1 MTDKKWTKPNRLT
14 EVTRHE
20 ASPVIVGAVPGPSVA
35 SLKNTFSDDFSE
47 TRDGDTV
54 WEVWITTRTGLDK
67 EVVGLSYFATEEA
80 AAEAVASMPVG
91 MIYGDHYGFP
101 KRLKEIVGT
110 GGLDPSGMLSFMF
123 GSGDHDAVHFV
134 CYEALAEA
142 GVISIKDYSIL
153 PSVLD
158 WLGEEHVAWMRNTFG
173 ENWSAVAQFEFCLN
187 HFPDSSLVSL
197 SAKLFLSQFVTND
210 DFTAGYITKEIE
222 AISGGTEDA
231 AFLATNTQKKAG
243 EAGARASRDRKLR
256 NLEILMQEIEQLSG
270 AVGLISEERIFEQA
284 LEKSA
289 EKQKDF
295 PKSRKTHAEYGTA
308 LRSDEPFKSR
318 YEAVFRKN
326 A

>member
-1 MTDKKWTKPNRLT
+1 MTHSKWTKPNRFT
-14 EVTRHE
+14 EVIRHK
-20 ASPVIVGAVPGPSVA
+20 ASPVVVGAVPGPSLV
-35 SLKNTFSDDFSE
+35 SLRNTFTDDFSE

-80 AAEAVASMPVG
+80 AEAAVASMPVG
-91 MIYGDHYGFP
+91 MTYGDHFGFP
-101 KRLKEIVGT
+101 KRIKEIVGT
-110 GGLDPSGMLSFMF
+110 GGLDPAAMLSYMF

-142 GVISIKDYSIL
+142 GVISKKDYTTL

-158 WLGEEHVAWMRNTFG
+158 WLGDDHVAWMRNTFG

-187 HFPDSSLVSL
+187 HFPDSSLASL

-210 DFTAGYITKEIE
+210 DFTAGYVTKEIE
-222 AISGGTEDA
+222 AISGGTEAA
-231 AFLATNTQKKAG
+231 AFLAANTRIKAG
-243 EAGARASRDRKLR
+243 EAGARASRDRRLQ
-256 NLEILMQEIEQLSG
+256 NLELLMQEIEQLSG
-270 AVGLISEERIFEQA
+270 AVGLISEERIIEQA
-284 LEKSA
+284 LEKSV
-289 EKQKDF
+289 EKQLDF
-295 PKSRKTHAEYGTA
+295 PKSRKTHADYGTA
-308 LRSDEPFKSR
+308 LRSEEPFKSR